1 MCGLAGQTGVW
12 AAPDAA
18 PWLWAVLL
26 GTAQGASF
34 AIGMVLLVRYAVSPA
49 AAARFTAMAFLFSY
63 TVASL
68 GPTTMG
74 AVRDLSGGYS
84 AIWLVLA
91 VLMARHV
98 GPLPVHFVGK
108 SGTFA
113 LLYAFPLLL
122 LAQWDG
128 PVGVV
133 AGVVGWAFAWWGMGL
148 YWLAAAIYV
157 RQAVTELR
165 RRGRGAP

>member
-1 MCGLAGQTGVW
+1 MADRVGDDVANVLVRERVGDLP

-49 AAARFTAMAFLFSY
+49 AAARFTAMAFLVSY

-74 AVRDLSGGYS
+74 AVRDLTGSYS
-84 AIWLVLA
+84 TIWLVLA
-91 VLMARHV
+91 VLM
-98 GPLPVHFVGK
+98 
-108 SGTFA
+108 
-113 LLYAFPLLL
+113 
-122 LAQWDG
+122 LAQ
-128 PVGVV
+128 
-133 AGVVGWAFAWWGMGL
+133 
-148 YWLAAAIYV
+148 LAAALALHPS
-157 RQAVTELR
+157 RDPVT
-165 RRGRGAP
+165 